1 MKKEILYN
9 KDDEQISP
17 VIYSDSIEDKGE
29 PNGVATLDE
38 NGKIPESQLPISG
51 QGVKWVDF

>member
-9 KDDEQISP
+9 KDGEQISP
-17 VIYSDSIEDKGE
+17 AIYSDTIEDKGE

-38 NGKIPESQLPISG
+38 AGKIPESQLPISG
-51 QGVKWVDF
+51 SGINWVDF